1 MADLPSTPPPGPF
14 RNAAHGGAF
23 FLLAAFA
30 FRLAF
35 GLASEFWS
43 EDETQIYLL
52 GLRYYATGAW
62 PYFGPDVVWTRTQI
76 PGALQGL
83 LVGLPLRLLPI
94 PEAPFILLNLIS
106 LAALG
111 LLAVFVHR
119 RLPELPGWFVWGSLL
134 TLPWTLNFS
143 TNVVNPSYV
152 LAGSIVFFVGAF
164 EALPSLRREVLPLPA
179 AHFMMGFGL
188 LWVAQLHLSGVL
200 LVPFL
205 LLALWARVRE
215 GARDLLM
222 AALGTAAGA
231 ALPGS
236 LLLPTFVRYG
246 LLWGAG
252 GIEQNVGLRFLS
264 PWALLTVA
272 AQFLSFASFEVNRF
286 LGLSS
291 ARRLILLAQH
301 PWLAPLTLVVGLV
314 GVVQP
319 LVMVWLGFRG
329 RSSHPDWQSLRTLT
343 AATPLLVYLS
353 YFLAVKE
360 PWAHAFYVVCPVAL
374 VYAFYCWSLLLTHRW
389 GRRAAAVLLLT
400 GLLFQAGLVLARA
413 PERSLY
419 KDRRVVAEAIRHRN
433 PEMLGHRRP
442 FARDADPGAPEAVV
456 RAPAD
461 LRVLGT
467 SWSRAVG
474 GVAHPQ
480 RGRRCLPRSL
490 VHHRLPRGLG
500 RAAGRGRGRPGGG
513 DPAGRVTD
521 HRGGERRLCGAGGSE
536 RGDGDRA
543 RAAPGPPRARARRGV
558 RAVPP

>member
-1 MADLPSTPPPGPF
+1 V
-14 RNAAHGGAF
+14 
-23 FLLAAFA
+23 

-52 GLRYYATGAW
+52 GLRYYSTGAW

-83 LVGLPLRLLPI
+83 LVGLPLRLLPL
-94 PEAPFILLNLIS
+94 PEAPFILLNVIS

-111 LLAVFVHR
+111 LLAAFVR
-119 RLPELPGWFVWGSLL
+119 KRLPELPGWFVWGSLL

-143 TNVVNPSYV
+143 THIVNPSYV

-164 EALPSLRREVLPLPA
+164 EALPPLRREFLPRPV

-188 LWVAQLHLSGVL
+188 LWVAQLHLSWVL
-200 LVPFL
+200 LLPFL
-205 LLALWARVRE
+205 LYALGARARE
-215 GARDLLM
+215 GARNLLL

-236 LLLPTFVRYG
+236 LLFPTFVRYG
-246 LLWGAG
+246 LVWGAG
-252 GIEQNVGLRFLS
+252 GIEQNVRLRFLS
-264 PWALLTVA
+264 PWALLTIV

-286 LGLSS
+286 LGLSA
-291 ARRLILLAQH
+291 ARRLTLLVQN
-301 PWLAPLTLVVGLV
+301 PWLIPLTLVVGLV
-314 GVVQP
+314 GVLQP
-319 LVMVWLGFRG
+319 LVLVWLGFRG
-329 RSSHPDWQSLRTLT
+329 RSSHPEWTSLRTWT
-343 AATPLLVYLS
+343 VATPVLVYLT

-360 PWAHAFYVVCPVAL
+360 PWAHAFYVVSPVAL
-374 VYAFYCWSLLLTHRW
+374 IYAFYCWNLLLAHRSW
-389 GRRAAAVLLLT
+389 RRAAAVLLLT
-400 GLLFQAGLVLARA
+400 GVLFQAGLVLARA

-419 KDRRVVAEAIRHRN
+419 KNRRVVAEAIRQRN

-461 LRVLGT
+461 LRVLAS

-474 GVAHPQ
+474 GVALWTVTIRNEGAVAYRDLWFTTAY
-480 RGRRCLPRSL
+480 RGASGE
-490 VHHRLPRGLG
+490 PRGAGEGVLAEVLQPG
-500 RAAGRGRGRPGGG
+500 ESRTIAGVNDGFVAPEAQSGEMGISRAERLVPLAPLPGG
-513 DPAGRVTD
+513 
-521 HRGGERRLCGAGGSE
+521 E
-536 RGDGDRA
+536 
-543 RAAPGPPRARARRGV
+543 
-558 RAVPP
+558 